1 MADRTLTTASFL
13 FSYGWARFM
22 GTGFLAWRKHGGW
35 NEWVGPGEGPIVPE
49 RAGAL
54 IDFINGRPFCME
66 RKDVKSW

>member
-22 GTGFLAWRKHGGW
+22 GAGFFGVEKTRGM
-35 NEWVGPGEGPIVPE
+35 EWVGPGEGPIVPE